1 MKNRFFKLL
10 VFFFILF
17 SFVSCGSLNKVRQG
31 KNKENTEITFGASQ
45 MMKQVT
51 HRYNAYQ
58 IDSMCVADALPANF
72 NGWIK
77 KTYSDY
83 ETNQSIVRYM
93 FIKELNEYNEMI
105 YIVTPRGEMFIVA
118 KRKVTVE

>member
-1 MKNRFFKLL
+1 MKNRIFKLL
-10 VFFFILF
+10 VFFFISF
-17 SFVSCGSLNKVRQG
+17 SFVSCGLLNKIRQG
-31 KNKENTEITFGASQ
+31 KDKENTEITFDTPQ

-51 HRYNAYQ
+51 HEYNAYQ
-58 IDSMCVADALPANF
+58 VDSMCVADALPSNF

-77 KTYSDY
+77 RTYSDY
-83 ETNQSIVRYM
+83 ETKQNIDRYM

-105 YIVTPRGEMFIVA
+105 YIVTQRGEMFIVV

>member
-17 SFVSCGSLNKVRQG
+17 SFVSCGPLNKVRQG

-51 HRYNAYQ
+51 HEYNAYQ
-58 IDSMCVADALPANF
+58 IDSMCVADVLPLNF

-77 KTYSDY
+77 RTYSDY
-83 ETNQSIVRYM
+83 ETNQNIVRYM

-118 KRKVTVE
+118 KRKVIVE

>member
-17 SFVSCGSLNKVRQG
+17 SFVSCGPLNKVRQG
-31 KNKENTEITFGASQ
+31 KNKENTETTFGASQ
-45 MMKQVT
+45 MMKQVI
-51 HRYNAYQ
+51 HEYNAYQ
-58 IDSMCVADALPANF
+58 IDSMCVTDVLPPNF

-77 KTYSDY
+77 RIYSDY
-83 ETNQSIVRYM
+83 ETNKSIIRYM

-105 YIVTPRGEMFIVA
+105 YIVTPKGEMFVVA